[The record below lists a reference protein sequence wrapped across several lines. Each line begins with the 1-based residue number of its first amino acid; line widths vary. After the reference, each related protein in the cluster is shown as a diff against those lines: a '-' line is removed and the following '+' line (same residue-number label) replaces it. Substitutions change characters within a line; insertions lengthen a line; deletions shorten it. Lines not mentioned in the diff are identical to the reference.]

1 MITATYRLLFPI
13 SRKQFNPLN
22 FSCIREFAS
31 AQDFTTLKS
40 KHGIEKDSLPSK
52 PKRPPNVFLQYYSS
66 VKDKLQAEYPHYKP
80 KELVKKASE
89 KWTQVDPT
97 IKQNLQKLYHEQTFI
112 YKQKLMDYENSLT
125 DKQKVEIVQDLLRKG
140 HSAKKAEIKRKL
152 TELGKPKRPLS
163 AFMLFLQNKRVTK
176 KPQESHKDW
185 ISNVT
190 NEWKN
195 MTIEAKNKYSA
206 EAKDLLEKYK
216 IEMKK
221 WEEDMIQAGH
231 YNFVKSN
238 IKHKLETHKREKQ
251 DSECPNQCSIPIA
264 ESIAANFSNLKIKKE
279 NIKIGWGT
287 DTTQYTFGKDPDT
300 NSDQR
305 HESTENLMFY
315 NNKDSLQIT
324 RKYPRKMAMDT
335 SINDVKKSF
344 VQSHDTHMHT
354 QIFTYFISAWNRV
367 LTVLKEINENW
378 KTKP

>member
-40 KHGIEKDSLPSK
+40 KHGIKKDSLPSK

-221 WEEDMIQAGH
+221 WEEDMIQA
-231 YNFVKSN
+231 
-238 IKHKLETHKREKQ
+238 
-251 DSECPNQCSIPIA
+251 
-264 ESIAANFSNLKIKKE
+264 
-279 NIKIGWGT
+279 
-287 DTTQYTFGKDPDT
+287 
-300 NSDQR
+300 DQR